1 MSQNPWDS
9 KELAGLQKAREGG
22 KGRALGQFGL
32 SQLQYRLETKKYKL
46 FDFEFQLWQL
56 IPPAIGYYAGVA
68 AWKLLAAILDLGVG
82 GPNYGASFGLVG
94 ILAGFWVWL
103 RQKNSLGFV
112 KTLAVFMVTAHTSN
126 AIGAAVTSWDWEM
139 ALTTLVYVLGIFW
152 GLPVLVE
159 WLADR
164 RGTEQKTVSQS
175 LYLGILIMV
184 GLMMVLATPLGWLI
198 PVDPYAILLG
208 SNGVLGLG
216 AWGGFVVAALWY
228 IGLWHWND

>member
-1 MSQNPWDS
+1 MSTNPWNS
-9 KELAGLQKAREGG
+9 KELADLQKAKAGDS
-22 KGRALGQFGL
+22 GRALGQLGM

-46 FDFEFQLWQL
+46 LDFEFQLWQIL
-56 IPPAIGYYAGVA
+56 PPAIGYFAGVA
-68 AWKLLAAILDLGVG
+68 AWKLLAAILDIGLG
-82 GPNYGASFGLVG
+82 GPNYGPVFGFVG
-94 ILAGFWVWL
+94 IVVGFWIWL

-112 KTLAVFMVTAHTSN
+112 KTMAVFMVTAHTSN
-126 AIGAAVTSWDWEM
+126 AIGAATASWDWEM
-139 ALTTLVYVLGIFW
+139 ALTTVVYVLGIFW
-152 GLPVLVE
+152 GFPVLVE

-175 LYLGILIMV
+175 LYLIILALV
-184 GLMMVLATPLGWLI
+184 GLMMILATPLGWLI

-216 AWGGFVVAALWY
+216 AWGGFVVAALWF